1 LYFWTEL
8 VIWSNNTKIMIKENK
23 HVIDSYDHMRNM
35 IICKATEVFAKFGFK
50 KTTVDDI
57 AQALRKGKS
66 SIYYYFKSKDE
77 IFEAVVDKEADELRT
92 KIIEVLH
99 SSLNSMQKL
108 REVIKLRLKLV
119 SDMVNYYALLKNN
132 DLSNITFAEKLRS
145 KFDEEEVR
153 IVKGILQE
161 GIDTG
166 VFKVKDTELSSIA
179 IITAMKGVEI
189 PVLINSPKADD
200 LEKVIDDMLDILF
213 FGLVIRNE

>member
-1 LYFWTEL
+1 
-8 VIWSNNTKIMIKENK
+8 MIKENK